1 MSWPAGHILSLSE
14 EFQTMIHV
22 MPLAGIARITK
33 RDIESLTELS
43 KTNPVFA
50 SGAGFFYKLGGLEE
64 LVQNVDD
71 MKETIDRHITEI
83 YKCNA
88 EGNSEKCGPWG
99 RGTLGKERGGRETRY
114 RVIQMMY
121 DEFARVEEQ
130 YI

>member
-1 MSWPAGHILSLSE
+1 MH
-14 EFQTMIHV
+14 
-22 MPLAGIARITK
+22 
-33 RDIESLTELS
+33 
-43 KTNPVFA
+43 
-50 SGAGFFYKLGGLEE
+50 
-64 LVQNVDD
+64 NVDD

-114 RVIQMMY
+114 KVIQMMY